1 MQNRIERHKQ
11 GNALISAGTVRWMV
25 VFIVVLLG
33 GSSWGWSQEPESGQP
48 QEAQG
53 EDAADLVRRIQE
65 SMEKIDENLLGA
77 SAAGARENLEE
88 SIRNLEKLLE
98 DTRDRSS
105 QVVRDLDTLIRSIK
119 YRQCSS
125 GGGGKPPPQPDSS
138 EQPENQPRSEQE
150 DEELQ
155 KNKQSQDEADKEEE
169 PDDSRPREG
178 QGQQNARENPEGPP
192 PEQVDHA
199 DLSGRWGV
207 LPPKI
212 QQDILNFNIEA
223 FPEKYRK
230 WLESY
235 YKKINRRNDR

>member
-1 MQNRIERHKQ
+1 MRNRMEKHNQ
-11 GNALISAGTVRWMV
+11 GNALYFAGAVRWTV
-25 VFIVVLLG
+25 VFVVLLLG
-33 GSSWGWSQEPESGQP
+33 GSTWGWAQEPEQ
-48 QEAQG
+48 QQQVQG
-53 EDAADLVRRIQE
+53 EDAAELVRRIQE

-77 SAAGARENLEE
+77 SASGARENLEE
-88 SIRNLEKLLE
+88 SISNLEKLLE
-98 DTRDRSS
+98 DTQDRSS

-119 YRQCSS
+119 YQQCSS

-150 DEELQ
+150 DEGLQ
-155 KNKQSQDEADKEEE
+155 KNKQSQEEADKEEQ
-169 PDDSRPREG
+169 PDDSRPQEG
-178 QGQQNARENPEGPP
+178 RGQQDARENPEGPP
-192 PEQVDHA
+192 PEQVDHP

-235 YKKINRRNDR
+235 YKRINRRNDR